1 MKKWL
6 CFCLCLMVLV
16 GCRISFKKE
25 TIVTQRCS
33 GIVETSYENVINNIE
48 NNVDYILYIGRSD
61 CQDCIEFHPILEQFL
76 KENEGLGVYYLDVKT
91 FRDKALSEDATKEEK
106 EFFQNIYDILEFDWT
121 PTLQHRQGKDVLSK
135 ITYLNMDY
143 YDLETDEE
151 KANAKEKNLNEI
163 YEWLKKECQ

>member
-76 KENEGLGVYYLDVKT
+76 KESEGLGVYYLDVKT
-91 FRDKALSEDATKEEK
+91 FRDQALSEDETKEENRQHMVCPDFTFDF
-106 EFFQNIYDILEFDWT
+106 ETFFQ
-121 PTLQHRQGKDVLSK
+121 HRVFSVR
-135 ITYLNMDY
+135 N
-143 YDLETDEE
+143 
-151 KANAKEKNLNEI
+151 
-163 YEWLKKECQ
+163 